1 MINACNCRRNTRT
14 GHSIFYQMFDRH
26 QRLPID
32 LIFGL
37 DNQTL
42 VKKYDYVTEWKK
54 TLEEEYRIAAKL
66 AKRLESVQRTDMT
79 RSFKVLP

>member
-42 VKKYDYVTEWKK
+42 VKKYDYVTEWK
-54 TLEEEYRIAAKL
+54 
-66 AKRLESVQRTDMT
+66 
-79 RSFKVLP
+79 